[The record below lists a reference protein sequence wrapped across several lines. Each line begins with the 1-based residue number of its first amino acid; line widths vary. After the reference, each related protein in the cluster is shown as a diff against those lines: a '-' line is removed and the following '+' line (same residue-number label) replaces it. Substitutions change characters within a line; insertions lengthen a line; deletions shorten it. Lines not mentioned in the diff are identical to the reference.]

1 MHAQKH
7 THAKCGE
14 RKWTEGKQ
22 RNIPLDSQCSKL
34 LTKTQMQNKNKCV
47 QMRDFR
53 GTQCHLSDSFTTNK
67 REIECR
73 LMKTDMAQGTNDY
86 RSYCTLPWGK
96 IKKSFM
102 SHTVL
107 KGGQIIVSNPTPV
120 LLTVQSV
127 LHIYQELAPRVS
139 WNLRE
144 PASYL
149 WCSCRYPCPHLLT
162 SVSEQQRDIWR
173 WAMPACERSD
183 SSRSPCVQY
192 PLSWLETSIACY
204 DSHVH

>member
-1 MHAQKH
+1 MQQQQKKHSRLPPLGGLIAINRVWTNHLDTLKTSLGFRVYMHAQKH

-107 KGGQIIVSNPTPV
+107 KGGQIIDACASDCTKCFAHLSGVSTESQLKP
-120 LLTVQSV
+120 QRASV
-127 LHIYQELAPRVS
+127 VF
-139 WNLRE
+139 
-144 PASYL
+144 
-149 WCSCRYPCPHLLT
+149 
-162 SVSEQQRDIWR
+162 V
-173 WAMPACERSD
+173 
-183 SSRSPCVQY
+183 V
-192 PLSWLETSIACY
+192 
-204 DSHVH
+204 